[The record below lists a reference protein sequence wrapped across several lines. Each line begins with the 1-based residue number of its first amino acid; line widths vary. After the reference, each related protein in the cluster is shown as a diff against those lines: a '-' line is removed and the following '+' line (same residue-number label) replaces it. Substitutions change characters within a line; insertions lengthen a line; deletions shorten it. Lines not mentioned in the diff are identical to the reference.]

1 MKSTLDHVAYR
12 GAGGVVAEEAL
23 RLALRDRTVRPDWP
37 HEVDEAI
44 DRVVL
49 AVDDAGKLTDRLYAG
64 AIDVDRGDVREG
76 LIRVMAMALRA
87 ILETP
92 LGK

>member
-1 MKSTLDHVAYR
+1 VKATLDHVAYR
-12 GAGGVVAEEAL
+12 GAGGVVLEEVL

-37 HEVDEAI
+37 RELDGAM

-49 AVDDAGKLTDRLYAG
+49 AVDDASKLTDRLYAG
-64 AIDVDRGDVREG
+64 ADVDRGDIREA
-76 LIRVMAMALRA
+76 LLRVMAMALRG